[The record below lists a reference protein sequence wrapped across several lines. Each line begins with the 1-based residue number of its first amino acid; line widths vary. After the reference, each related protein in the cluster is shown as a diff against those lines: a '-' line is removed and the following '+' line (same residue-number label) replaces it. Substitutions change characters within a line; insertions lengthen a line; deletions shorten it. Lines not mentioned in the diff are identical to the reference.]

1 MKIKFEAIIAG
12 VSAGGMEA
20 LKTVLTLLPGNF
32 RLPVI
37 VIQHMHPYS
46 ENYLV
51 QFLNERC
58 RLVVKEAEEK
68 ERIESGQIYIA
79 PPNYH
84 LLIEYDRTFSLSV
97 SEKVNHA
104 RPSIDVTFETAA
116 AVYGSRLIGVVL
128 TGANNDGS
136 RGLQRIKQRGGYAIV
151 QDPHTAEVDSMP
163 RAALAATPVDLV
175 VPLEKIGP
183 VLIELAIQEKIES
196 PI

>member
-1 MKIKFEAIIAG
+1 MKQKVEAIVTG

-20 LKTVLTLLPGNF
+20 LKLVLTPLPVNF
-32 RLPVI
+32 RLPIII
-37 VIQHMHPYS
+37 VQHMHPYS

-51 QFLNERC
+51 DFLNARC
-58 RLVVKEAEEK
+58 RLAVKEAEEK
-68 ERIESGQIYIA
+68 ERIEPGRIYIA

-84 LLIEYDRTFSLSV
+84 LLIEHDRTFSLSV

-116 AVYGSRLIGVVL
+116 SVYGSRLVGVVL

-151 QDPHTAEVDSMP
+151 QDPQTAEVDSMP
-163 RAALAATPVDLV
+163 RAALAATPVDRIL
-175 VPLEKIGP
+175 PLEKIGTI
-183 VLIELAIQEKIES
+183 LIELARQNKIES